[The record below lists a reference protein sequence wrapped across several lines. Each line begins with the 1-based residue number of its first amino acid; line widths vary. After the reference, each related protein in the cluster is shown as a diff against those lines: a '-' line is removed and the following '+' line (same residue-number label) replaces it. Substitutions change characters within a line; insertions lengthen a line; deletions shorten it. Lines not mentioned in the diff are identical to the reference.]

1 MAPEI
6 IDGKPYQCEVDI
18 WSTGVISYIL
28 LTGDA
33 PFKGNNKLQIQR
45 DIRKKKLTMDD
56 PAWTGIS
63 DDAKDFIKCAL
74 NRK

>member
-6 IDGKPYQCEVDI
+6 IEGKNYECEVDI
-18 WSTGVISYIL
+18 WSTGVITYIL
-28 LTGDA
+28 LSGDA

-45 DIRKKKLTMDD
+45 DIRNKNLTMDD

-63 DDAKDFIKCAL
+63 DSAKDFIRRAL